1 MSRIHTFSSHVI
13 DYAERLSEMA
23 DAAEGKRRG
32 NRGRDLVV
40 LPAVGAAIYALAK
53 SDLVSR
59 QAKSVVG
66 EAKSV
71 AAELQDDL
79 MARVRQISATP
90 ASSGNGSTRRRSAA
104 SRKQTTRRTT
114 RTTKSP
120 PRRAA
125 PSSR

>member
-1 MSRIHTFSSHVI
+1 MSRVHTFSSQVI

-32 NRGRDLVV
+32 KRGRELVV

-53 SDLVSR
+53 SDFFSR
-59 QAKSVVG
+59 QAKSVAG

-79 MARVRQISATP
+79 MARVRQVSTTP
-90 ASSGNGSTRRRSAA
+90 VSSGNGSTGGRSSS
-104 SRKQTTRRTT
+104 SRKRTTQRTT
-114 RTTKSP
+114 RTTKSR
-120 PRRAA
+120 PRKATTA
-125 PSSR
+125 SR

>member
-23 DAAEGKRRG
+23 DAAEGKRRA

-53 SDLVSR
+53 SDFFSR

-66 EAKSV
+66 EAKTV
-71 AAELQDDL
+71 AVELQDDL
-79 MARVRQISATP
+79 MARARQVSTTP
-90 ASSGNGSTRRRSAA
+90 ASSGNGSTRPSSG
-104 SRKQTTRRTT
+104 SRKQKTTRRTT
-114 RTTKSP
+114 RKTKSP
-120 PRRAA
+120 A
-125 PSSR
+125 